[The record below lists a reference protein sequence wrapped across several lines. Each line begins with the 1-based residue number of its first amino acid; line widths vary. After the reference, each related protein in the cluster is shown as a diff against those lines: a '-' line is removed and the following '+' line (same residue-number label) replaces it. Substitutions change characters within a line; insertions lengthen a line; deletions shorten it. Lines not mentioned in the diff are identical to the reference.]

1 MDQEYE
7 LQELSGS
14 VENVIFKNE
23 ENGYTVLR
31 LRSSDGETV
40 TVVGCFPY
48 AAPGESMFISGSW
61 MTGLANIG
69 WISVHQAIM

>member
-7 LQELSGS
+7 LQELSGT

-31 LRSSDGETV
+31 LKDGNGKTSQIPEERFVQDRQFARRKLST
-40 TVVGCFPY
+40 C
-48 AAPGESMFISGSW
+48 
-61 MTGLANIG
+61 
-69 WISVHQAIM
+69 